1 MFEELDT
8 EPSLLARIIPI
19 VFGFVAAFTNAHY
32 HYVDR
37 YIVPAL
43 FKRAADQATLDR
55 QQAQLARTPFDEAC
69 RQAVTQYLK
78 TGTMS
83 SIEAPLP
90 PQAPQNLAC
99 TVATAHQ

>member
-8 EPSLLARIIPI
+8 EPSLLARITPI
-19 VFGFVAAFTNAHY
+19 VCSVVAAVTQVHY
-32 HYVDR
+32 DYVGH
-37 YIVPAL
+37 IFPAL
-43 FKRAADQATLDR
+43 ATQATLDR

-83 SIEAPLP
+83 SIEVPLP
-90 PQAPQNLAC
+90 PANSPNLAC